1 VIRVLIADEKDEV
14 RAAVRALL
22 AEQAGFSAAG
32 EAADG
37 PSALAL
43 ARSLRP
49 ELIVLDHALPGLSGI
64 ELARIVTAELPDS
77 ALLFLSADPA
87 VRDAAL
93 AAGGT
98 AFVPKDA
105 PSDELIRAIQASAAA
120 LRLRRELGDLPPPWR
135 RAFEL
140 LVGGRLLSDEQLQTL
155 LARQN
160 PHESP
165 ASTILRLGLIS
176 QQDLADVL
184 ARAGGTAVV
193 SLSPYPELAA
203 PIDPTETRLSAPRLV
218 DPVERAA
225 ARLLPFDFARS
236 RGLVVTASDGH
247 QGVLAMVD
255 PLDETALHEVQR
267 FTGLKLVR
275 VTATLDEVQDAVMRA
290 WNSNG
295 PGPVIWTGG
304 LLSRIYAGAVLLVIG
319 LSAVGGFGL
328 IVHEALAPRFAFS
341 LFALFCGLFFFLYAL
356 KYYVTI
362 ASVVLVTLFG
372 DPLRF
377 ARNTPASTPNT
388 NEARGGRKADGRA
401 ADDVLAAGEH
411 KEGYRTLRGDL
422 LSQAGSVVVADPW
435 QRIGEIR
442 LPADRQP
449 FVSVQLAMYNESE
462 VIDRLLTACT
472 SFDYENYEVLVVDD
486 STDDT
491 VQKLERWKSHP
502 RVRVI
507 HRESRKGFKGGALQE
522 ALRRM
527 NSRTEYVMIFD
538 ADFVPPADAIWHF
551 LDYFGRLAKAKYA
564 SPSEHATAGAP
575 QNGDRVAAVQ
585 GYQWHMLNASE
596 NWITKGVRAEFSGS
610 YVLERSGQELF
621 GAMKMIS
628 GSVYMIRADV
638 LRKLGWSTS
647 ITEDWELTI
656 RLYLAGYKVLYTPY
670 IQAPAECVSTVRRL
684 IKQRMRWAEG
694 HTYNVRKY
702 FWPVLRSPNLSWQ
715 EKLEF
720 IYYAPYYLQSVLFA
734 VATGSW
740 IIGVLILGQ
749 KLPMWGEVF
758 GWSLV
763 VSNALALPLMNLSG
777 VLLEGSLRRDAL
789 GLLSFIG
796 LSWILAPFQAYASMK
811 AMSEKKE
818 GGWVRTP
825 KSGVVTERL
834 ERFHLARL
842 MPWEMP
848 KRKRTAKRSSRAA
861 HLAAAAVAVF
871 VAAGILTIGALSLRA
886 VAANGAASETDFAT
900 PALLGTA
907 LPLAVLALGWLR
919 LRRRMTAIVLAFTLG
934 LGTNVVFLAHA
945 VPAAAVTDNSSVFTL
960 ARTNGHAAPNL
971 DIEQNYTSSGQAI
984 TYKATANATGTNV
997 STIQISGSGGYN
1009 DVMVAWVAWRGAV
1022 TISLSPTTNGQWR
1035 FVRSTTDA
1043 TNSVTSAVF
1052 ISIFAVNGAASQPT
1066 FNSSAPGDVVAT
1078 MVRYSGVDPNNP
1090 IDAELAQGT
1099 PACGSPCDHAAP
1111 SVTTSQRNDMIVT
1124 HFSAACGT
1132 ATATWT
1138 PPSGMNERV
1147 DVFSAGTISGEGADA
1162 VQASIGGTGTR
1173 TATSTCSAGTVGVAH
1188 TLALRGAST
1197 TCPAIQYRASATNSA
1212 TATTSLVVNVPAGV
1226 QDGDVML
1233 AAISAGA
1240 GTIVKPAAWS
1250 NALVGTNQGLY
1261 YRIASSEPASYTW
1274 TIASATNW
1282 AGVVDAYF
1290 GVQLNGVADVTP
1302 TQVTG
1307 ATAAVS
1313 WTTITS
1319 VDDEAWNVA
1328 VSFENNNVDTIAPP
1342 AGYTPRSA
1350 QGGAAFIRTSTRM
1363 FAPAGAMAP
1372 TSTDT
1377 NAATSW
1383 AAFNFALRPAVPT
1396 VQGTSTRALPTFNNW
1411 TCRFVSDQMPAG
1423 QQRQAGTVQTDLYL
1437 DNAPPIAFRASAQ
1450 NVAGGAANSIAAN
1463 KPAGTL
1469 ASDVMIAHLGVRG
1482 GTGVTDAS
1490 ITVPAGWTRIDRI
1503 DNGTTLSLLV
1513 YWKTNAGAETS
1524 YSWSWSGTAQKAALN
1539 IAAYSGVDTTNPVDQ
1554 HVGAS
1559 DTSLSGQYYAPS
1571 LTGTYEYEQ
1580 MIAAWFNATSTTC
1593 SGIFYDSEPA
1603 ASSSGG
1609 GAASNVSG
1617 NVAHSG
1623 NVFNST
1629 GYQLP
1634 GWPTGSQR
1642 ASCGTVLAV
1651 THQLSL
1657 KPASHTCTVTATLK
1671 HTYAPYYVSPT
1682 TTGVV
1687 NAGNLVI
1694 NKPAVS
1700 GGVIA
1705 NDVLIASIA
1714 FVGNPTITF
1723 TGSWTLVQR
1732 TNNATAPAMG
1742 LAVYSLV
1749 ATGTD
1754 PASWTWTIGQN
1765 AAGAI
1770 SAYRNVDPASP
1781 VDAQNGQTTSGAA
1794 QTTPSIIA
1802 TQIDELSLAS
1812 FAIAST
1818 TSISGT
1824 DNWASPPTGMTERA
1838 DVANTATTW
1847 VAVNQNDHV
1856 ETSASALSAGTA
1868 ATVGTSGVAHLLT
1881 LRGKPASTMGS
1892 VSMAVTSP
1900 TAGPALFTRSFAL
1913 SGAET
1918 FDANDRLQLDVV
1930 TPNDAVNCATAL
1942 YFDSSTTPSKLTVT
1956 TVVPEGIV
1964 GLLLLA
1970 PALPFA
1976 ARWWKRRRP

>member
-1 VIRVLIADEKDEV
+1 MEEEAALIRVLVADDHL
-14 RAAVRALL
+14 AVREGLRTLL
-22 AEQAGFSAAG
+22 ASEREITIVG

-37 PSALAL
+37 STALSVARAL
-43 ARSLRP
+43 QP
-49 ELIVLDHALPGLSGI
+49 DLIVLDDWMPGTSSL
-64 ELARIVTAELPDS
+64 EVARTIVTELPDT
-77 ALLFLSADPA
+77 AIVFLARDPGM
-87 VRDAAL
+87 RDLAL
-93 AAGGT
+93 AAGAT

-105 PSDELIRAIQASAAA
+105 PSEELLRALRASSAAVIARQQLSA
-120 LRLRRELGDLPPPWR
+120 LRPEGRRVV
-135 RAFEL
+135 EL
-140 LVGGRLLSDEQLQTL
+140 LLGSRVMTAEQVQEA
-155 LARQN
+155 LAKRASG
-160 PHESP
+160 ESL
-165 ASTILRLGLIS
+165 ATTVVRLGLLG
-176 QQDLADVL
+176 QPELADIL
-184 ARAGGTAVV
+184 ARATDTPLV
-193 SLSPYPELAA
+193 SLAPYPEIAA
-203 PIDPTETRLSAPRLV
+203 PIDPTESRLSSPRLV
-218 DPVERAA
+218 DPVERDA
-225 ARLLPFDFARS
+225 ARSVPFDVA
-236 RGLVVTASDGH
+236 RGLGIVVTAADRGH
-247 QGVLAMVD
+247 GVVAMAD
-255 PLDETALHEVQR
+255 PLDQAAFAEAERQSRLTL
-267 FTGLKLVR
+267 TR
-275 VTATLDEVQDAVMRA
+275 VTATADDIKDTLERV
-290 WNSNG
+290 WNGGGSRQ
-295 PGPVIWTGG
+295 VIWTGN
-304 LLSRIYAGAVLLVIG
+304 LLSKVYASFVLGVIIFVG
-319 LSAVGGFGL
+319 IGGFGL
-328 IVHEALAPRFAFS
+328 LFRDALAPRFAFS
-341 LFALFCGLFFFLYAL
+341 LFALLCGFFFFLYAL

-362 ASVVLVTLFG
+362 ASVILITLFG
-372 DPLRF
+372 DPAKF
-377 ARNTPASTPNT
+377 Q
-388 NEARGGRKADGRA
+388 GRHGIGNGNGNGHANGKGLKADGQTN
-401 ADDVLAAGEH
+401 GNGQSGGQH
-411 KEGYRTLRGDL
+411 KEGYRTLRGEN
-422 LSQAGSVVVADPW
+422 LSEGGSVQVTDPW
-435 QRIGEIR
+435 QKMGEIR
-442 LPADRQP
+442 LPADKQP
-449 FVSVQLAMYNESE
+449 FISVQLALYNEKR
-462 VIDRLLTACT
+462 VVDRLLTACT
-472 SFDYENYEVLVVDD
+472 SFDYENYEVIVVDD
-486 STDDT
+486 STDET
-491 VQKLERWKSHP
+491 VELLRRWKDHP

-507 HRESRKGFKGGALQE
+507 HRSSRKGFKGGALQE

-527 NSRTEYVMIFD
+527 NPHTEYVMVFD

-551 LDYFGRLAKAKYA
+551 LDYFGRLTKPKTNGT
-564 SPSEHATAGAP
+564 PNGNGNGNGHVKNGNGHGAP
-575 QNGDRVAAVQ
+575 QNGDRVAVVQ

-596 NWITKGVRAEFSGS
+596 NWVTKGVRAEFSGS
-610 YVLERSGQELF
+610 YVLERAGQELF

-670 IQAPAECVSTVRRL
+670 IQAPAECVSKVNRL

-702 FWPVLRSPNLSWQ
+702 FWPILRSPNLSFQ

-720 IYYAPYYLQSVLFA
+720 VYYAPYYLQSVLFT
-734 VATGSW
+734 VATVAW
-740 IIGVLILGQ
+740 IVGVLILGQ

-763 VSNALALPLMNLSG
+763 ISNALALPLMNLTG
-777 VLLEGSLRRDAL
+777 VLLEGSLKRDAL

-796 LSWILAPFQAYASMK
+796 LSWLLVPFQAYASVK
-811 AMSEKKE
+811 ALFEKKE

-825 KSGVVTERL
+825 KSGRVTESL

-842 MPWEMP
+842 MPWELP
-848 KRKRTAKRSSRAA
+848 KRKRGQPKSSGTGRVAATAAVV
-861 HLAAAAVAVF
+861 LAAA
-871 VAAGILTIGALSLRA
+871 GIITVGALSIRA
-886 VAANGAASETDFAT
+886 AATSGAATENDLIV
-900 PALLGTA
+900 PAIVGTA
-907 LPLAVLALGWLR
+907 VPLLVLALGWLR
-919 LRRRMTAIVLAFTLG
+919 LHRRMTAIILAFTLG
-934 LGTNVVFLAHA
+934 LGTNVLYLAQA
-945 VPAAAVTDNSSVFTL
+945 IPAAAVTDNSSVFTL

-971 DIEQNYTSSGQAI
+971 DMEQGYTSSGQAI
-984 TYKATANATGTNV
+984 TYKATANVTGTNV
-997 STIQISGSGGYN
+997 STVQISGSGGFN

-1022 TISLSPTTNGQWR
+1022 TISLSPTTNGQWKL
-1035 FVRSTTDA
+1035 VRSTTDA

-1052 ISIFAVNGAASQPT
+1052 ISVFAVNGGASLPT

-1078 MVRYSGVDPNNP
+1078 MVRYSGVDPNDP
-1090 IDAELAQGT
+1090 IDVELAQGT
-1099 PACGSPCDHAAP
+1099 AACGSPCDHAAP

-1147 DVFSAGTISGEGADA
+1147 DVFSAGAISGEGADA
-1162 VQASIGGTGTR
+1162 VQASAGATGTR

-1197 TCPAIQYRASATNSA
+1197 TCPAIQYRAGTANSA

-1226 QDGDVML
+1226 QDGEVMI

-1240 GTIVKPAAWS
+1240 GTIVKPAAWT
-1250 NALVGTNQGLY
+1250 NVVVGTNQGLY
-1261 YRIASSEPASYTW
+1261 YRIASAEPASYTW

-1282 AGVVDAYF
+1282 AGVIDAYI
-1290 GVQLNGVADVTP
+1290 GVQVGGIGEVNG

-1307 ATAAVS
+1307 STAAVS
-1313 WTTITS
+1313 WTAITS
-1319 VDDEAWNVA
+1319 MDDEAWDVA

-1363 FAPAGAMAP
+1363 FAPAGVMAP

-1377 NAATSW
+1377 NVATSW
-1383 AAFNFALRPAVPT
+1383 GAFNFALRPAVPDVYVAAT
-1396 VQGTSTRALPTFNNW
+1396 KTLPTFNNW

-1437 DNAPPIAFRASAQ
+1437 DNAVPIAYRASAQ
-1450 NVAGGAANSIAAN
+1450 NVPGGTANSIAAN

-1469 ASDVMIAHLGVRG
+1469 ASDVMIAHLGVLG

-1513 YWKTNAGAETS
+1513 YWKTNAGAETN
-1524 YSWSWSGTAQKAALN
+1524 YSWSWSGTARKAALS

-1554 HVGAS
+1554 HVGA
-1559 DTSLSGQYYAPS
+1559 
-1571 LTGTYEYEQ
+1571 
-1580 MIAAWFNATSTTC
+1580 
-1593 SGIFYDSEPA
+1593 YDSETA
-1603 ASSSGG
+1603 VSSSGG
-1609 GAASNVSG
+1609 SAASNISG

-1623 NVFNST
+1623 QVFNAT

-1651 THQLSL
+1651 THHLSL

-1671 HTYAPYYVSPT
+1671 HTYAP
-1682 TTGVV
+1682 
-1687 NAGNLVI
+1687 
-1694 NKPAVS
+1694 
-1700 GGVIA
+1700 
-1705 NDVLIASIA
+1705 SIA

-1723 TGSWTLVQR
+1723 TGSWTLIQR

-1770 SAYRNVDPASP
+1770 SVYRNVDPASP
-1781 VDAQNGQTTSGAA
+1781 VDAQNGQTRSGAA

-1856 ETSASALSAGTA
+1856 ETSAGALSASTA

-1881 LRGKPASTMGS
+1881 LRGKPATTMGS

-1930 TPNDAVNCATAL
+1930 TPNDATNCATAL
-1942 YFDSSTTPSKLTVT
+1942 YFDSSATPSMLTVT

-1970 PALPFA
+1970 PALPLA